1 LIVLVIK
8 IFKATLFD
16 VVASFFQRYFMHKL
30 LKTFGILVAVLL
42 LSSMTIPKNNTTTL
56 FNNIPVD
63 NCDVIYFINGE
74 RVEATNI
81 VIDGEF
87 VRYKSCDN
95 IEGPTYEAFKTDVSK
110 IKYANGSTLDFKKE
124 ASRSGDVKTD
134 PLSIFAFASG
144 GVGILSLI
152 AGGLGGL
159 GILFALGGIIL
170 GFISKKNIKQSK
182 GKLSGK
188 GFANAGI
195 WLGFGF
201 IFLIILVLILILA
214 FIGSIV

>member
-1 LIVLVIK
+1 
-8 IFKATLFD
+8 
-16 VVASFFQRYFMHKL
+16 MHKL
-30 LKTFGILVAVLL
+30 LKGFGIFIVVLVLT
-42 LSSMTIPKNNTTTL
+42 SMTIPTKNTL
-56 FNNIPVD
+56 ALSNKSPVD

-95 IEGPTYEAFKTDVSK
+95 TDGPTYEAFKTDVSK
-110 IKYANGSTLDFKKE
+110 IKYANGSTLDFKKD
-124 ASRSGDVKTD
+124 SDIGGDVKTE

-144 GVGILSLI
+144 GLSILSLF
-152 AGGLGGL
+152 AGALGGL
-159 GILFALGGIIL
+159 GILFALGGIIM

-182 GKLSGK
+182 GKLRGK

-201 IFLIILVLILILA
+201 IFLILLALILVIL
-214 FIGSIV
+214 FIGSIA

>member
-1 LIVLVIK
+1 
-8 IFKATLFD
+8 
-16 VVASFFQRYFMHKL
+16 MHKL
-30 LKTFGILVAVLL
+30 LKGFGILILAIV
-42 LSSMTIPKNNTTTL
+42 LSSMTIPTKSTVSISNKST
-56 FNNIPVD
+56 ID

-95 IEGPTYEAFKTDVSK
+95 TDGPTYEAFKTDVSK
-110 IKYANGSTLDFKKE
+110 IKYANGSTLDFKKD
-124 ASRSGDVKTD
+124 SDIDGDVKTE

-144 GVGILSLI
+144 GVGILSLF
-152 AGGLGGL
+152 AGALGGL
-159 GILFALGGIIL
+159 GILFALGGIIM
-170 GFISKKNIKQSK
+170 GFISKKNIKNSK

-201 IFLIILVLILILA
+201 IFLIILALILIIA

>member
-1 LIVLVIK
+1 
-8 IFKATLFD
+8 
-16 VVASFFQRYFMHKL
+16 MHKL
-30 LKTFGILVAVLL
+30 LKVFGILIVLFV
-42 LSSMTIPKNNTTTL
+42 LSSMVVPTNITSTL
-56 FNNIPVD
+56 TNKSPID

-74 RVEATNI
+74 RVEASNI

-87 VRYKSCDN
+87 VRYKNCDN
-95 IEGPTYEAFKTDVSK
+95 IDGPTYEAFKSDVSK
-110 IKYANGSTLDFKKE
+110 IEYANGSTLDFKKE

-159 GILFALGGIIL
+159 GILFALGGIIM
-170 GFISKKNIKQSK
+170 GFISKKNINQSK
-182 GKLSGK
+182 GKLRGK

-201 IFLIILVLILILA
+201 IFLIILALILIIAL
-214 FIGSIV
+214 IGSIV

>member
-1 LIVLVIK
+1 
-8 IFKATLFD
+8 
-16 VVASFFQRYFMHKL
+16 MHKL
-30 LKTFGILVAVLL
+30 LKGFGIFIVVLV
-42 LSSMTIPKNNTTTL
+42 LSSMTIPTKSTAAL
-56 FNNIPVD
+56 SNISPID

-81 VIDGEF
+81 IIDGEF
-87 VRYKSCDN
+87 VRYKNCDN

-159 GILFALGGIIL
+159 GILFALGGIIM

-201 IFLIILVLILILA
+201 IFLIILALILIIAL
-214 FIGSIV
+214 IGSIV

>member
-1 LIVLVIK
+1 MLLPLF
-8 IFKATLFD
+8 FKAH
-16 VVASFFQRYFMHKL
+16 FMKKL
-30 LKTFGILVAVLL
+30 LKIFGIFIVVLV
-42 LSSMTIPKNNTTTL
+42 LSSMTIPIQSTSP
-56 FNNIPVD
+56 ID
-63 NCDVIYFINGE
+63 NCDVVYFINGE

-81 VIDGEF
+81 IIDGEF

-95 IEGPTYEAFKTDVSK
+95 INGPTYEAFKSDVSK
-110 IKYANGSTLDFKKE
+110 IEYANGSTLDFKKE
-124 ASRSGDVKTD
+124 ALRSGDVKTD

-159 GILFALGGIIL
+159 GILFALGGIIM
-170 GFISKKNIKQSK
+170 GFVSKKNIKQSK

-188 GFANAGI
+188 GFANAVI

-214 FIGSIV
+214 LIGSIV

>member
-1 LIVLVIK
+1 MLLR
-8 IFKATLFD
+8 LFL
-16 VVASFFQRYFMHKL
+16 QRYFMHKL
-30 LKTFGILVAVLL
+30 LKGFGIFFIVFV
-42 LSSMTIPKNNTTTL
+42 LSSMTIPTKRTL
-56 FNNIPVD
+56 SLSNKSTID

-95 IEGPTYEAFKTDVSK
+95 TDGPTYEAFKTDVSK

-124 ASRSGDVKTD
+124 SDIDGDVKTE

-144 GVGILSLI
+144 GLGIISLF
-152 AGGLGGL
+152 AGALGGL
-159 GILFALGGIIL
+159 GILFALGGIIM
-170 GFISKKNIKQSK
+170 GFISKKNIKNSK
-182 GKLSGK
+182 GKLRGK

-201 IFLIILVLILILA
+201 LFLLILALILIILFVGAIL
-214 FIGSIV
+214 

>member
-1 LIVLVIK
+1 
-8 IFKATLFD
+8 
-16 VVASFFQRYFMHKL
+16 MHKF
-30 LKTFGILVAVLL
+30 LKGFGIFFIVFV
-42 LSSMTIPKNNTTTL
+42 LSSMTIPT
-56 FNNIPVD
+56 NITSTSSNKSPID

-95 IEGPTYEAFKTDVSK
+95 TDGPTYEAFKTDVSK
-110 IKYANGSTLDFKKE
+110 IKYANGSTLDFKND
-124 ASRSGDVKTD
+124 SDIDGDIKTE

-144 GVGILSLI
+144 GVGILSLF
-152 AGGLGGL
+152 AGALGGL
-159 GILFALGGIIL
+159 GILFALGGIIM
-170 GFISKKNIKQSK
+170 GFISKKNIKNSK
-182 GKLSGK
+182 GKLRGK

-201 IFLIILVLILILA
+201 VFLLLLFLILIILFFANLP
-214 FIGSIV
+214 

>member
-1 LIVLVIK
+1 
-8 IFKATLFD
+8 
-16 VVASFFQRYFMHKL
+16 
-30 LKTFGILVAVLL
+30 
-42 LSSMTIPKNNTTTL
+42 MTIPTKRIST
-56 FNNIPVD
+56 VE

-87 VRYKSCDN
+87 VRYKNCDN
-95 IEGPTYEAFKTDVSK
+95 INGPTYEAFKSDVSK
-110 IKYANGSTLDFKKE
+110 IDYANGSTLDFRKE
-124 ASRSGDVKTD
+124 AIRSGDVKTE

-144 GVGILSLI
+144 GLGILSLI

-159 GILFALGGIIL
+159 GILFALGGIIM
-170 GFISKKNIKQSK
+170 GFISKKNIKDSK
-182 GKLSGK
+182 GKLRGK

-201 IFLIILVLILILA
+201 VFLILLALILVVFLLVSLA
-214 FIGSIV
+214 